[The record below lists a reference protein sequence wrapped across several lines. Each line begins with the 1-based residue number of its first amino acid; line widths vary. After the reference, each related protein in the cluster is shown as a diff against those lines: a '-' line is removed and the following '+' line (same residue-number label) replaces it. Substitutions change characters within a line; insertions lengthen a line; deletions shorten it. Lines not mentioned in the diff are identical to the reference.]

1 MYSSLDSNTVTANK
15 SGTAYSGP
23 TFIFNGSKEAQ
34 FENYGSFLLNNKK
47 GAFVRGTE
55 KLG

>member
-34 FENYGSFLLNNKK
+34 FENYRSFL
-47 GAFVRGTE
+47 AE
-55 KLG
+55 Q